1 MKIGGEKVRNI
12 KLSNKIFDLGLS
24 AKELSIYAY
33 LCSLPSD
40 YPMFDGTA
48 VKVKQTTI
56 AQKCGIK
63 AVQTVAK
70 VISTLATKGLV
81 MPIKRSVKAN
91 GYKGTYTYEI
101 KKLPTNDSF
110 FFVDRKLKFR
120 NSYHNMIQTM
130 IAGRLEINGARYNVQ
145 PDRAALEF
153 CTSNEQKLML
163 LTSASSAARK
173 ALTSVEYA
181 FDTLRTENNLRK
193 EEQNNAIRTVE
204 NSQRRAENASSRNGI
219 SSDTEKT
226 VGEWTDRVSS
236 GEEGRTAGLDNSSE
250 SRRSGETAMDSGDND
265 KNNNIGRSDDTAAV
279 YAEPIERTVYPDD
292 TERTVNDGRTGRTVR
307 QNVDGE
313 HGEELPGEGRANDVS
328 SQLPDGSSFSGQES
342 GG

>member
-1 MKIGGEKVRNI
+1 
-12 KLSNKIFDLGLS
+12 
-24 AKELSIYAY
+24 
-33 LCSLPSD
+33 
-40 YPMFDGTA
+40 
-48 VKVKQTTI
+48 
-56 AQKCGIK
+56 
-63 AVQTVAK
+63 
-70 VISTLATKGLV
+70 
-81 MPIKRSVKAN
+81 
-91 GYKGTYTYEI
+91 
-101 KKLPTNDSF
+101 
-110 FFVDRKLKFR
+110 
-120 NSYHNMIQTM
+120 MIQTM

-181 FDTLRTENNLRK
+181 FDTLRIENNLRK

-219 SSDTEKT
+219 SADTERT
-226 VGEWTDRVSS
+226 VGERTDRVSS

-279 YAEPIERTVYPDD
+279 YAEPIERNVYPDD

-342 GG
+342 GGILRTAERTIRQEQSTSDNGIRSSAAVVENEEIRNRQLGNDGDSPRPGNNSLNHDEKQLENVITKQSYAEYRASLKDTRFTKLSEVQAFNFSHAKYVNEPETSLHPERRLNA